1 METCLRRSGRSYRL
15 KDAPNHGV
23 FQMNTPLV
31 IFSYLIDF
39 FLDHGLFSVLWV
51 CMGNRQMGKR
61 NFHPVFCMTGHCIV
75 WEL

>member
-39 FLDHGLFSVLWV
+39 FWTTDFSRCCGFAWEI
-51 CMGNRQMGKR
+51 GKWGKEI
-61 NFHPVFCMTGHCIV
+61 FILSFA
-75 WEL
+75 